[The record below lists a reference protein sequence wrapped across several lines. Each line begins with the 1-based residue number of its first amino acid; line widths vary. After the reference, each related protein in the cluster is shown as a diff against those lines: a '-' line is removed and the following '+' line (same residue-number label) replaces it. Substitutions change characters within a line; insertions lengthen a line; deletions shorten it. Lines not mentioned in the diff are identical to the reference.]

1 MTDNALFSLA
11 KAGGARFGPS
21 RPRQIAT
28 RSRRHVKTFP
38 TRILFAALAFATA
51 TASAAGPAA
60 APEPAIVR
68 VRLDTSAGAITLA
81 IDFRHAPQT
90 ARNFLLYVDDE
101 RLDGTRFYRAARR
114 KGASAMGFI
123 QGGIDT
129 DARRRLDPV
138 PFEPTSKT
146 GLHHVDGAISMARYE
161 NVNTGTGNFSL
172 MVGASPNMDARPG
185 SPGYAVFGRV
195 VGGMDV
201 VKRILAMPTSP
212 GGEGAFKGQLLM
224 KPVVILHAVRLDGT
238 AKPIGGVRVWKLFE
252 KR

>member
-1 MTDNALFSLA
+1 MRAVRFLA
-11 KAGGARFGPS
+11 
-21 RPRQIAT
+21 
-28 RSRRHVKTFP
+28 VMM
-38 TRILFAALAFATA
+38 AFVVMAMA
-51 TASAAGPAA
+51 PGSPAA
-60 APEPAIVR
+60 APEPPVVR

-81 IDFRHAPQT
+81 IDFRHAPRT
-90 ARNFLLYVDDE
+90 ARNFLLYVDDQ

-114 KGASAMGFI
+114 RGAPKLGFI

-146 GLHHVDGAISMARYE
+146 GLKHIDGAISMARYD
-161 NVNTGTGNFSL
+161 NVNSATGNFSL
-172 MVGASPNMDARPG
+172 MVGPSPNMDARPD

-212 GGEGAFKGQLLM
+212 GGDGAFRGQLLTR
-224 KPVVILHAVRLDGT
+224 PVVIVRAVRLDGT
-238 AKPIGGVRVWKLFE
+238 PKPIGGVRIWQVFDRM